1 MRAVDVLAGIHQRQ
15 QCAQNARLDFVGHG
29 KAAGRHVH
37 QRFPSIRNFP
47 DEFHLAFVAGV
58 SVRRLAA
65 HFRAFLLEEKRVVED
80 AQAVRG
86 EPRRDGRFTPF

>member
-1 MRAVDVLAGIHQRQ
+1 
-15 QCAQNARLDFVGHG
+15 
-29 KAAGRHVH
+29 
-37 QRFPSIRNFP
+37 
-47 DEFHLAFVAGV
+47 VAGV